1 MKLRWAA
8 LVAWVLAFVFVS
20 FVAPTLQSPEFKNL
34 LANRETLTVDVRALS
49 AAIPVK
55 GFAGSTKYSFQG
67 RVLSSGAPTGKSGS
81 LSGSNGVKN
90 VSAGD
95 QLKVVISVRPAF
107 RTDEEFSATIRHVLF
122 FRKESETD
130 LIGAVRNSFLANLAG
145 VTPDAAALVAGLTIG
160 DDTGLSNP
168 TKDELKVVSLT
179 HLSAVS
185 GTNCAIVLAGTA
197 LLLGLLPIRRAIRLL
212 LSFAVI
218 FAYLALV
225 GPEPSV
231 LRASVMV
238 AAVLAGYLFGR
249 RVPPLD
255 ALSLAV
261 IILMIY
267 EPSLALDYGF
277 ALSSL
282 ATLGLLVLAPK
293 LVQFLERKIPRWLAI
308 VISVS
313 LAAQIACLPVL
324 LMLQPTIPVYSIL
337 ANVVAEP
344 MVAPITV
351 IGLLACLVSPVF
363 PAVAV
368 ALCQAAS
375 MPAQVIL
382 FVAHQLAN
390 APSASIAWVSGV
402 SGIFLAVFLVGCIWV
417 FFVSKK
423 SFQKRLAGIGALIVL
438 LSLFAQSSSFA
449 LQRGN
454 FYSGDYTLVNCDVGQ
469 GDALVI
475 KSQGQVA
482 VVDVGRENPA
492 IDSCLT
498 NLGISKID
506 LLVLTHYDLDHVG
519 GVLGAITG
527 REVAQALVT
536 SFADS
541 RPGADFAQ
549 QVLSAQG
556 IPMVE
561 SEKGMSGTLGEFEW
575 LVLAPHR
582 GAPEAEDSNDAS
594 TSMYWTDSRIA
605 LFTLADSGER
615 AQLRMGSESRT
626 LLESDFG
633 SKIVVVKVAHHGSR
647 DQAPEFYEAIN
658 PEIAMISVGLQN
670 SYGHPTK
677 RTLDLFSRLGSQ
689 VLRTDEMGAIGIS
702 ETESGL
708 EVAIAGRS

>member
-1 MKLRWAA
+1 M
-8 LVAWVLAFVFVS
+8 VAFLFVS
-20 FVAPTLQSPEFKNL
+20 FVAPSLQSPELKSL
-34 LANRETLTVDVRALS
+34 LANRETLTVEVIALTAS
-49 AAIPVK
+49 QPVK
-55 GFAGSTKYSFQG
+55 GFAGSTRYSYQG
-67 RVLSSGAPTGKSGS
+67 RVLSSGVLNGKSGS
-81 LSGSNGVKN
+81 FSGSDDVLK

-95 QLKVVISVRPAF
+95 QVKVVISVRPAF
-107 RTDEEFSATIRHVLF
+107 RADEDFSATVRHVLAL
-122 FRKESETD
+122 KHGTGTD
-130 LIGAVRNSFLANLAG
+130 VIGALRKSFLANLAG

-160 DDTGLSNP
+160 DDSGLSNS

-197 LLLGLLPIRRAIRLL
+197 LLLGLLPIRRSIRLL
-212 LSFAVI
+212 LSFGVI

-238 AAVLAGYLFGR
+238 AAVLAGFLFGR

-261 IILMIY
+261 IILLIY
-267 EPSLALDYGF
+267 QPSLSLDYGF
-277 ALSSL
+277 ALSAL

-293 LVQFLERKIPRWLAI
+293 LVEFLERKMPRWLAI

-337 ANVVAEP
+337 ANVIAEP
-344 MVAPITV
+344 LVAPITV
-351 IGLLACLVSPVF
+351 IGLVACLVSPVF
-363 PAVAV
+363 PVITL
-368 ALCQAAS
+368 ALCQIAS
-375 MPAQVIL
+375 LPAQVIL
-382 FVAHQLAN
+382 FVAHQLSN
-390 APSASIAWVSGV
+390 APSASIAWVSDV

-423 SFQKRLAGIGALIVL
+423 SIHKRFAGIAASIVL

-454 FYSGDYTLVNCDVGQ
+454 FYSGDFTLVNCDVGQ

-482 VVDVGRENPA
+482 VVDVGREDPA

-498 NLGISKID
+498 GLGISKID
-506 LLVLTHYDLDHVG
+506 LLVLTHYDLDHIG
-519 GVLGAITG
+519 GVLGAVTG
-527 REVAQALVT
+527 REVALALLT
-536 SFADS
+536 SYSDS

-549 QVLSAQG
+549 QVLIAQG
-556 IPMVE
+556 IPMVQ
-561 SEKGMSGTLGEFEW
+561 SEKGMAGSLGDYEW

-582 GAPEAEDSNDAS
+582 GAPETEDSNDAS
-594 TSMYWTDSRIA
+594 TSMYWTDSKIA

-615 AQLRMGSESRT
+615 AQLRMGSEWGA

-647 DQAPEFYEAIN
+647 DQAPEFYEAIH
-658 PEIAMISVGLQN
+658 PEIALISVGQQN

-677 RTLDLFSRLGSQ
+677 RTLDLFARLGSQ